1 MYNRLTLRIMK
12 FFVDFIYYALP
23 VISWICKAAFY
34 ILIALFIFVAF
45 VIIL

>member
-1 MYNRLTLRIMK
+1 MYNRLSLRIMK

-23 VISWICKAAFY
+23 VLTWICKAAFY
-34 ILIALFIFVAF
+34 TLIAIAAFVVL

>member
-1 MYNRLTLRIMK
+1 MYNLLSLRIMK

-23 VISWICKAAFY
+23 VITWICKAAFY
-34 ILIALFIFVAF
+34 SLIAVFIFMAI